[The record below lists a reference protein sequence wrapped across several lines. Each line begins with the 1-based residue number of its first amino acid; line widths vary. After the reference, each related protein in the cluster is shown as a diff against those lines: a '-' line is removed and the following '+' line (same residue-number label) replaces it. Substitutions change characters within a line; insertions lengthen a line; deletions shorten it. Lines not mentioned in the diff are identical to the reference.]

1 MSRAIGSLPF
11 AEEVA
16 QNETYSYNQQ
26 GYSYNLIHAYL
37 LSPRC
42 FLMIRLMIFSGG
54 QQYRP
59 DT

>member
-1 MSRAIGSLPF
+1 MSRVIGSLSF
-11 AEEVA
+11 SEEVG
-16 QNETYSYNQQ
+16 QNETYGHNQQ
-26 GYSYNLIHAYL
+26 GYNYNLIHAYL

>member
-1 MSRAIGSLPF
+1 MSRVIGSLPF
-11 AEEVA
+11 AEEVG
-16 QNETYSYNQQ
+16 QNETYGYNHQ
-26 GYSYNLIHAYL
+26 GYNYNLIHGYL

-42 FLMIRLMIFSGG
+42 FLMILLMIFSGG